1 MSRNKNPFLMN
12 INLNHND
19 EQKESDN
26 CTSIEKTNLNS
37 HRNPQTKLN
46 TLSPYNKGNS
56 HNQKK
61 ICNIVLGNTGSLIK
75 NYDKTIPIFKGK
87 LINTFLLN
95 MENKEFQEYK
105 TLNSQSKNTFFNIT
119 HKKSNSINNKYSSSS
134 KQMINIIKPLCF
146 TPKKTLIDYVPKI
159 EKKVSENVNILVTLS
174 SRYGMKSNSTKKIQK
189 PFSCFKT
196 IDMYYN

>member
-1 MSRNKNPFLMN
+1 MSRNKNPFFMN

-19 EQKESDN
+19 EQKEPEN
-26 CTSIEKTNLNS
+26 LTSNEKTTMNS
-37 HRNPQTKLN
+37 HRNPQPKLN
-46 TLSPYNKGNS
+46 SFSPFNKGNF

-87 LINTFLLN
+87 FINTFLLN

-105 TLNSQSKNTFFNIT
+105 TLNSQSKNTFFNIA

-134 KQMINIIKPLCF
+134 KQMINISKPLCF
-146 TPKKTLIDYVPKI
+146 TPKKTSIEYFPKI
-159 EKKVSENVNILVTLS
+159 DNRISDNVNILVTLS
-174 SRYGMKSNSTKKIQK
+174 SRYGMKSNSSKKIQK

-196 IDMYYN
+196 MDMYYN